1 MFTSENSSKQ
11 ICWWI
16 LMWERG
22 QQAINFY
29 GFVFWPEHA
38 LIIFFLQAR
47 SFSFHKTLID
57 GLESCGLLVDYCDVF
72 ISSLDSHSDGIH
84 SLQRTKW
91 CNAKFSPIYPNLL
104 HLSTLSKFIFGWNI
118 YLTDSVNCDKGRY
131 FGIEHIFRAA
141 GFWFLVRGRDT
152 LYLSYFPAVP
162 RQLTFY
168 FCQQWA
174 IQVCRAW
181 FTLPSWS

>member
-1 MFTSENSSKQ
+1 MDWS
-11 ICWWI
+11 
-16 LMWERG
+16 
-22 QQAINFY
+22 
-29 GFVFWPEHA
+29 H
-38 LIIFFLQAR
+38 
-47 SFSFHKTLID
+47 
-57 GLESCGLLVDYCDVF
+57 CGLLVDYCDVF

-91 CNAKFSPIYPNLL
+91 CNAKFSPISPNLL

-141 GFWFLVRGRDT
+141 GFWFLVRGWDT

-174 IQVCRAW
+174 IQVCRACSLYHREAN
-181 FTLPSWS
+181 FVLDKKHLLYRLLRLLV